1 MGFLVSP
8 GVHVREIDLT
18 NVIPA
23 VSTSIGAIAG
33 PFAKGPVSSVT
44 AINSEEQLLQ
54 TFGKPNGSNFEWWFT
69 AANFLHYGDALRVVR
84 AESAVLNAGA
94 NSGILIRDDDHYE
107 ASFSTGQGSHGEW
120 AARTAGTWGNS
131 IGVDICPGKRA
142 FSQQL
147 GSLNL
152 VNGAGAV
159 GDLSITVDDQ
169 NASDASIII
178 GDIIQFYDASAIV
191 SVVNGAITV
200 ASKTLTVD
208 GGTGALAA
216 GQRVLGAGI
225 SDGDEVVKIES
236 VTSQSGSAGSVI
248 GVVVLDKAITVADGV
263 ALVLSA
269 AAGHDRVETGNVEY
283 EVTAISSEDLTIRL
297 LDDPAGAGLQT
308 IIPDNSL
315 IRRRWR
321 FSDLFDSAPGTS
333 AWATANARGEEDELH
348 IAVYDKTGDI
358 TGYDV
363 DVKGQRTSSVIEVW
377 PSLSKNSAAKTTQ
390 GGNNYYTDVIFR
402 GSNYIFWTDHISAG
416 TNWGTDVATGTDY
429 TIVSGVT
436 VDTLTGGTDDY
447 SVTAGE
453 VEVAYDKFAD
463 TENLDINLI
472 MGGPSSGVADTEAGQ
487 DTLVTMITDLVE
499 DRKDCVGFASPYRA
513 AVVGVT
519 SSITQTQ
526 NVKNAFDKCPSSS
539 YMVFDSGYKYMYD
552 KYNDVYR
559 FVPLN
564 GDTAGLCA
572 YTDGVADPWFSPAGY
587 NRGSVRG
594 AIKLAYNP
602 MKADRDI
609 LYKARINPVVD
620 FPGQGVTLFGDK
632 TALTKPSAFDR
643 INVRRLFL
651 VLEKAIATAAKYM
664 LFEFNDE
671 FTRAQFR
678 NMVEPFLRDV
688 QGRRGI
694 FDFKVV
700 CDSTNNTGEVIDRN
714 EFIGDIYIKP
724 ARSINFITLNFIAVR
739 TGVAFSEV
747 GG

>member
-18 NVIPA
+18 NVVPA

-44 AINSEEQLLQ
+44 AISSEEQLLQ
-54 TFGKPNGSNFEWWFT
+54 TFGKPNSSNFEFWFT
-69 AANFLHYGDALRVVR
+69 AANFLQYGDALRVVR
-84 AESAVLNAGA
+84 AESAILNAGA

-120 AARTAGTWGNS
+120 AARTAGTLGNS
-131 IGVDICPGKRA
+131 IGVDICPSARA
-142 FSQQL
+142 FTQPL
-147 GSLNL
+147 GTLNL
-152 VNGAGAV
+152 VNGAGAI
-159 GDLSITVDDQ
+159 GDLQITVDDQ
-169 NASDASIII
+169 NATDASIII
-178 GDIIQFYDASAIV
+178 GDIIKFFTNNAVTA
-191 SVVNGAITV
+191 VVDGAITV
-200 ASKTLTVD
+200 ATKNLTVD
-208 GGTGALAA
+208 ANSGTAA
-216 GQRVLGAGI
+216 VGQRVVGPGI
-225 SDGDEVVKIES
+225 SDGGVIVKIET
-236 VTSQSGSAGSVI
+236 VTSQTALI
-248 GVVVLDKAITVADGV
+248 LDKPITVADNV
-263 ALVLSA
+263 VLAFDNLSA
-269 AAGHDRVETGNVEY
+269 VEAGNVEY
-283 EVTAISSEDLTIRL
+283 EVTAVSGEVLTIRK

-308 IIPDNSL
+308 IIPDNSY
-315 IRRRWR
+315 IQRRWR
-321 FSDLFDSAPGTS
+321 FSDLFDAAPGTS
-333 AWATANARGEEDELH
+333 DWSTANGRGELDELH
-348 IAVYDKTGDI
+348 VAVYDKTGDI
-358 TGYDV
+358 TGFSV
-363 DVKGQRTSSVIEVW
+363 DVKGQRTASIIEVF
-377 PSLSKNSAAKTTQ
+377 PAMSKNTAAKTTQ
-390 GGNNYYTDVIFR
+390 GGNNYYADVIFR
-402 GSNYIFWTDHISAG
+402 SSGFIYWTDHLAAG
-416 TNWGTDVATGTDY
+416 TNWGTDIATGTDY
-429 TIVSGVT
+429 TLVSGVA

-453 VEVAYDKFAD
+453 MEIAYDKFAD
-463 TENLDINLI
+463 TENLDINLV
-472 MGGPSSGVADTEAGQ
+472 MGGPSSAVADTEAGQ
-487 DTLVTMITDLVE
+487 DTHVTMITDLCE
-499 DRKDCVGFASPYRA
+499 LRRDCVGFVSPYRA
-513 AVVGVT
+513 ATVGVT
-519 SSITQTQ
+519 SSITQTE
-526 NVKNAFDKCPSSS
+526 NVKDAFDKCPSSS

-559 FVPLN
+559 HVPLN

-572 YTDGVADPWFSPAGY
+572 NTDAVADPWFSPAGY
-587 NRGSVRG
+587 NRGGVRS
-594 AIKLAYNP
+594 AIKLSYNP
-602 MKADRDI
+602 QKADRDI

-632 TALTKPSAFDR
+632 TALSKPSAFDR

-651 VLEKAIATAAKYM
+651 VLEKAIATAAKFQ

-678 NMVEPFLRDV
+678 NLVEPFLRDV

-700 CDSTNNTGEVIDRN
+700 CDTTNNTGEVIDRN

>member
-152 VNGAGAV
+152 VNGAGAI

-169 NASDASIII
+169 DTTDASIII

-191 SVVNGAITV
+191 ALVNGAITV
-200 ASKTLTVD
+200 ETKNLVVD
-208 GGTGALAA
+208 GNTGTIAVGA
-216 GQRVLGAGI
+216 RVLGAGI
-225 SDGDEVVKIES
+225 SDGDVVVKVAT
-236 VTSQSGSAGSVI
+236 VTDQQN
-248 GVVVLDKAITVADGV
+248 VVLDKAITVADNA
-263 ALVLSA
+263 ALVFSA

-377 PSLSKNSAAKTTQ
+377 PSLSKNSAAKSTQ

-526 NVKNAFDKCPSSS
+526 NVKDAFDKCPSSS

>member
-18 NVIPA
+18 NVVPA

-33 PFAKGPVSSVT
+33 PFQKGPVSSVT

-54 TFGKPNGSNFEWWFT
+54 TFGKPNSSNFEFWFT
-69 AANFLHYGDALRVVR
+69 AANFLQYGDALRVVR
-84 AESAVLNAGA
+84 AESAILNAGA

-120 AARTAGTWGNS
+120 TARTAGTWGNS
-131 IGVDICPGKRA
+131 IGVDICPSARA

-159 GDLSITVDDQ
+159 GDLSITVDNQ
-169 NASDASIII
+169 DATDATIAI
-178 GDIIQFYDASAIV
+178 GDIIQFYTASAIV
-191 SVVNGAITV
+191 AIVNGAITV
-200 ASKTLTVD
+200 PTKNLTVD
-208 GGTGALAA
+208 NNSGTIAVGM
-216 GQRVLGAGI
+216 RVLGAGI
-225 SDGDEVVKIES
+225 SDGDEVVKVAT
-236 VTSQSGSAGSVI
+236 VTSQTALI
-248 GVVVLDKAITVADGV
+248 LDKAITVADNIP
-263 ALVLSA
+263 LVFSA
-269 AAGHDRVETGNVEY
+269 AAGHTKVESGNVEY
-283 EVTAISSEDLTIRL
+283 EVTAVSGEVLTIRV
-297 LDDPAGAGLQT
+297 LDDPAGGGLQT

-321 FSDLFDSAPGTS
+321 FSDLFDAPPGTS
-333 AWATANARGEEDELH
+333 DWSTANGRGELDELH
-348 IAVYDKTGDI
+348 VAVYDKTGDI
-358 TGYDV
+358 TGFDV
-363 DVKGQRTSSVIEVW
+363 DVKGQRTSSVIEVF
-377 PSLSKNSAAKTTQ
+377 PAMSKNPSAKTTQ
-390 GGNNYYTDVIFR
+390 GGNNYYADVIFR
-402 GSNYIFWTDHISAG
+402 SSSFIYWTDHISAG
-416 TNWGTDVATGTDY
+416 SNWGTDIATGTDY
-429 TIVSGVT
+429 TLVSGVN

-447 SVTAGE
+447 AVTAGE
-453 VEVAYDKFAD
+453 LELAYDKFAD
-463 TENLDINLI
+463 TENLDINLVL
-472 MGGPSSGVADTEAGQ
+472 GGPSSAVADTVAGH
-487 DTLVTMITDLVE
+487 DTHVTMITDLVE
-499 DRKDCVGFASPYRA
+499 LRKDCVGFVSPYRA
-513 AVVGVT
+513 ATVGVT
-519 SSITQTQ
+519 SSITATE
-526 NVKNAFDKCPSSS
+526 NVKDAFDTCPSSS

-587 NRGSVRG
+587 NRGGLRS
-594 AIKLAYNP
+594 AIKLSYNP
-602 MKADRDI
+602 QKADRDI

-632 TALTKPSAFDR
+632 TALSRPSAFDR

-651 VLEKAIATAAKYM
+651 VLEKAIATAAKFQ

-678 NMVEPFLRDV
+678 NLVEPFLRDV

-694 FDFKVV
+694 FDFRVV
-700 CDSTNNTGEVIDRN
+700 CDTTNNTGEVIDRN